1 MTIRP
6 DDRIRRE
13 LEAHLEALV
22 RDGVARG
29 LSPEQARR
37 QARLAFGTV
46 DLAAEE
52 CRDARPTAWLGD
64 LWRDV
69 THGLRLL
76 RRTPTVTAVAVV
88 TLAVAIGATT
98 AVFSLVH
105 GLLLAPLP
113 IDRPDRLVA
122 LSHDVASRG
131 RGIAFPD
138 AFMRELD
145 AARPLVSGIAARGG
159 YERVTLGVDGAGE
172 PAIGELVSGTFF
184 DVLGVKPAVGRLLTA
199 ADDAVRGAHPV
210 VVLSHAFWLR
220 RFSGDPA
227 IVGRTITVSGIPMTV
242 IGVSPAGFDGLDPG
256 QRVDLR
262 VPFAMI
268 SEVRGGVRTRSPQ
281 RPTTWELQLVA
292 RLADGATLASAQQAL
307 DAAFGRH
314 ARAAGVAGPARLQAR
329 AATTGYGRT
338 RDRFGPAL
346 GVLMVL
352 TLVVLA
358 IAAVNVAM
366 LVAGRAAMRQTEWA
380 VRAALGAG
388 WGRLLR
394 QIAAESLLLAA
405 IGTLL
410 SPAIAWPGASWLAQ
424 LATGTGSNVLV
435 EVRPNAPV
443 VLGVQLLAGLLASLV
458 IAAGSMARLRRARMA
473 PTANSAARG
482 VIAVGRHGLIAAQV
496 ALSVVV
502 LAGATLF
509 VRTIANLRA
518 VDLGLRPDH
527 LLLVALDP
535 KTAGR
540 ADTEVAPF
548 YRDLRERLLAIPGIT
563 GASYSTW
570 RALANVAGSAPVT
583 IEGRATTAPETA
595 LRNAVGTGY
604 FAVLGTRIVAGREFG
619 PADDRV
625 APKVAIVNAA
635 FVRAY
640 LGGRDP
646 MGILIGQDTPEYRIV
661 GVVGDV
667 RHIHVREAAAPA
679 WYIPYEQRP
688 GLKHLDLVVRTT
700 GDPERAIADVRAA
713 VGAVDRRVALF
724 EVRTQQAQIDELLV
738 PEQILA
744 QLATVF
750 GVVATSLAGLGLYGL
765 LSLFVSQRRRDL
777 AVRLALGARPA
788 TLLGSVSRDI
798 GQAIVAGLVGGLAA
812 AAVLGRQAE
821 ALLFGVAPLDAV
833 SLALAVGILIA
844 AVAVGALPPLIRA
857 ARIDPVRALRDA

>member
-1 MTIRP
+1 MGRRQ

-13 LEAHLEALV
+13 LEAHLDALV
-22 RDGVARG
+22 REGVSRG

-46 DLAAEE
+46 ELAAEE
-52 CRDARPTAWLGD
+52 CRDARPAAWLGD

-76 RRTPTVTAVAVV
+76 RRTPTVTAVAAV

-98 AVFSLVH
+98 AVFSLVY

-131 RGIAFPD
+131 RGIGFPD
-138 AFMRELD
+138 AFLRELD
-145 AARPLVSGIAARGG
+145 GARPLVAGIAARGG

-184 DVLGVKPAVGRLLTA
+184 DVLGVKPAVGRLLTP
-199 ADDAVRGAHPV
+199 ADDAVRGSHPV

-227 IVGRTITVSGIPMTV
+227 IVGRTLTVSGQPMTV

-262 VPFAMI
+262 APLAMI

-292 RLADGATLASAQQAL
+292 RLAEGATLASAQQAL

-314 ARAAGVAGPARLQAR
+314 ARAAGVAGPARLQVR

-366 LVAGRAAMRQTEWA
+366 LVAGRAAVRQTEWA

-410 SPAIAWPGASWLAQ
+410 SPAVAWPGAAWLAQ
-424 LATGTGSNVLV
+424 LATGTGANLLV
-435 EVRPNAPV
+435 EVRAAPL
-443 VLGVQLLAGLLASLV
+443 VLGVQLLAGLLASVV
-458 IAAGSMARLRRARMA
+458 IAAGSMARLRRARLT

-482 VIAVGRHGLIAAQV
+482 VVAVGRHGLIGAQV

-518 VDLGLRPDH
+518 VDLGLRPEH
-527 LLLVALDP
+527 LLVVALDP

-540 ADTEVAPF
+540 ADSEVAPF
-548 YRDLRERLLAIPGIT
+548 YRDLRERLLALRGVT
-563 GASYSTW
+563 GVSYTMA
-570 RALANVAGSAPVT
+570 RTLANANLSAAVRV
-583 IEGRATTAPETA
+583 EGRAAATQETA
-595 LRNAVGTGY
+595 QRNVIGAGFFEVVG
-604 FAVLGTRIVAGREFG
+604 ARLVAGREFAPG
-619 PADDRV
+619 DDGA
-625 APKVAIVNAA
+625 APKVAVVNEA
-635 FVRAY
+635 FVRAF
-640 LGGRDP
+640 LPGRDP
-646 MGILIGQDTPEYRIV
+646 LGALIGIDTAEYRIV
-661 GVVGDV
+661 GVVGDI
-667 RHIHVREAAAPA
+667 RHIHVREAAAPT

-744 QLATVF
+744 RLAAVF
-750 GVVATSLAGLGLYGL
+750 GVVATGLAGLGLYGL

-788 TLLGSVSRDI
+788 TLLGSVSREV
-798 GQAIVAGLVGGLAA
+798 GQAILAGLIGGLAA

-821 ALLFGVAPLDAV
+821 ALLFGVAPIDAV
-833 SLALAVGILIA
+833 SLALAVGILIL